1 MAQQAVVT
9 DYFTRKRQRGFAQ
22 PSKRRKLIHVSDD
35 HCSLKNK
42 ADVVQTK
49 SNRCVQ
55 SSEDIAAAQLTQS
68 STRKLKQSKL
78 SEKFSSL
85 QEYFSPVSK
94 RNDIDDLARSSSS
107 LLPEECCATTAS
119 SDNHN
124 IPLSPSKRSL
134 SNNVDK
140 QSKNKRGR
148 ISPRKESASAYDF
161 PTPANDPETNFT
173 QILSCKSRKSSRKR
187 LVLTTTTEEVPAE
200 ASQDIKLTKASQMAK
215 QLLSKKET
223 SLNDLQEVL
232 KSKGRLK
239 DLQETLL
246 KVKALKKQVKEAGT
260 KETKPEKKQVTTKKD
275 YAYQRLHSLAQDIPR
290 GLSLPYKFKVLQ
302 EMFKSADTVI
312 SMLFNRQETATWLK
326 VQGAVKDM
334 IRKTFQQKDLG
345 KIAHVFPTA
354 YKYRQERGVPTYNDC
369 MKKTDYQLT
378 IEPVLPEKETSYGEG
393 VPKLTSGLLVQRR
406 HHFHLKMLEIV
417 KQHHQQ
423 FLNELDPPLK
433 VNSDELRRWHP
444 QFALDKVPDIPSA
457 ELPSPPDQEQRKC
470 CSAKDA
476 LEKTKGR
483 LTKKAIEALCKVA
496 EKYTPEKTGK
506 LSGSESNERNNNSS
520 PNIQKRKGKAV
531 KGISQSLLAKVRE
544 KEAQQKLKS
553 MIRSDIDER
562 KIEKLKQLPDVAKS
576 LRTLFVSEKKGS
588 LSMVYLSS
596 KLAKCCPFV
605 ATPALMEDHLRL
617 LADVTAPW
625 LSFTTVRKQEY
636 ARLDKDVQISV
647 VLAKLQNQ
655 IKLEEKS

>member
-1 MAQQAVVT
+1 MYDRFQQNIAWRTHHTTKNDNFGILHPLFLCWTSKFHVKLENQIFPRDGPTSPIQPIKAIPVAICRLDKFSSILIEIQPIVAAKWMKSALLIRHASMILNIFHTIRFVAVSQSRPEDVSTEDNYEYLLVYGFSDNMAQQAVVT

-94 RNDIDDLARSSSS
+94 RNDIADLARSSSS

-369 MKKTDYQLT
+369 MKRTDYQLT

-483 LTKKAIEALCKVA
+483 LTKKVNIVKW
-496 EKYTPEKTGK
+496 GK
-506 LSGSESNERNNNSS
+506 
-520 PNIQKRKGKAV
+520 K
-531 KGISQSLLAKVRE
+531 
-544 KEAQQKLKS
+544 
-553 MIRSDIDER
+553 M
-562 KIEKLKQLPDVAKS
+562 
-576 LRTLFVSEKKGS
+576 
-588 LSMVYLSS
+588 
-596 KLAKCCPFV
+596 
-605 ATPALMEDHLRL
+605 
-617 LADVTAPW
+617 
-625 LSFTTVRKQEY
+625 
-636 ARLDKDVQISV
+636 
-647 VLAKLQNQ
+647 QN
-655 IKLEEKS
+655 